1 MGLSPSQAVAA
12 AMSGGGLR
20 RVSVVGAKHQSA
32 ALDGLQSPPRSGR
45 QQARPQKRNS
55 LTWRRGPFATATP
68 DSVHMDPAARRL
80 KKALSAAFDA
90 AAAAGTATSAGQRK
104 KYMGEINVR
113 NVLVTLGPS
122 NALELLDALED
133 AQLEEKRLTAARAAT
148 IISAAK
154 VTTSDSYVSG
164 ALGKLAAGIPGTST
178 TPSSADT
185 AGAEPQAPA
194 RKRTD
199 MTKFPSMFG
208 GEVRP
213 VSQATST

>member
-1 MGLSPSQAVAA
+1 MIG
-12 AMSGGGLR
+12 
-20 RVSVVGAKHQSA
+20 H
-32 ALDGLQSPPRSGR
+32 
-45 QQARPQKRNS
+45 
-55 LTWRRGPFATATP
+55 
-68 DSVHMDPAARRL
+68 
-80 KKALSAAFDA
+80 
-90 AAAAGTATSAGQRK
+90 
-104 KYMGEINVR
+104 
-113 NVLVTLGPS
+113 TLGPS
-122 NALELLDALED
+122 NSLELLDALED

-185 AGAEPQAPA
+185 AGAEPQASA

-213 VSQATST
+213 VSQAASI